1 MSFIPIGQR
10 VHIVYCWAQAKR
22 FQGFVVM
29 FPFHDKYDLQTLTKL
44 CKTAISW
51 FLWEPISL
59 YDCSCGN
66 WQDTYTIFFFSN
78 PLKCVWNWCSLT
90 KLALRR
96 WKCYGTLHSRLRRK
110 KSKSKFWN
118 AWRQFLCYRLC
129 WTWWYHLFQNL
140 RSFSWPLSCLKSS
153 FLTLRG
159 QIVFYPITLLQ
170 KSDTTTRLVSLWSAR
185 QGKSTD
191 TRFCLFWPYMTLRS
205 RDLRSNFDLGLSG
218 SKHTSFDSSRRE
230 KHNGVR
236 YFALDRSIQKLSA
249 KNHMVIFGRWSD
261 LWRHQMTE
269 NFKIGYQRR
278 PFITANTLVSV
289 PSHYLN

>member
-1 MSFIPIGQR
+1 MSYDNPGSIRKSSMPLLLSSYEKSYDNVTWITPTKIPTKNLAKCPTWIAKVRTNNHYRKNFRRCLRSWREYQIFVR
-10 VHIVYCWAQAKR
+10 SRIFVRKFLRKLSTWIRPQA
-22 FQGFVVM
+22 
-29 FPFHDKYDLQTLTKL
+29 
-44 CKTAISW
+44 
-51 FLWEPISL
+51 L
-59 YDCSCGN
+59 Y
-66 WQDTYTIFFFSN
+66 
-78 PLKCVWNWCSLT
+78 
-90 KLALRR
+90 R
-96 WKCYGTLHSRLRRK
+96 LHSRLRRK

-249 KNHMVIFGRWSD
+249 KNHMVIFSHWPD